1 MMARPGFSD
10 GRRKQ
15 HNQMEDR
22 SMKAAFLIAALCAGS
37 VPALAQQPPRIQSQR
52 TPTTITPM
60 AQSLTALLN
69 DGWTIVAANG
79 VWSFTLYKSPKW
91 AFCGVDRG
99 TMSDRAPTS
108 ECFLL
113 N

>member
-1 MMARPGFSD
+1 
-10 GRRKQ
+10 
-15 HNQMEDR
+15 
-22 SMKAAFLIAALCAGS
+22 MKAAFLIATLWAVS
-37 VPALAQQPPRIQSQR
+37 VPALAQQPPRIPPQR
-52 TPTTITPM
+52 IPTTITPM
-60 AQSLTALLN
+60 AQSLTTLLN

-79 VWSFTLYKSPKW
+79 VWSFTLNKSPKW

-99 TMSDRAPTS
+99 AMSDRAPTS